1 MKKNKMLFLGLI
13 TVFVAVLSLS
23 LVSGTYAKYTST
35 VTGTD
40 NAQVA
45 KWAWVV
51 EEANVPATNTFTFD
65 LFNTIKDTGGVD
77 ETHVVAGKV
86 APGTTGSFELNVTN
100 NSEVA
105 GKLSI
110 VLAISHNGSDSSDP
124 SVATYQPIQYT
135 ISDSEPAFAAGESK
149 AITFNWAW
157 AFESAHDEL
166 DTKLGQLAP
175 TFTATV
181 TLTFVQ
187 VD

>member
-35 VTGTD
+35 ATGSDTATV
-40 NAQVA
+40 AQ
-45 KWAWVV
+45 WAWVV
-51 EEANVPATNTFTFD
+51 EGANVPATNTFTFD
-65 LFNTIKDTGGVD
+65 LFNTIKDTDGSA
-77 ETHVVAGKV
+77 ETDVVAGKV
-86 APGTTGSFELNVTN
+86 APGTTGSFELDVTN
-100 NSEVA
+100 NSEVT
-105 GKLSI
+105 GKLSV
-110 VLAISHNGSDSSDP
+110 VLVISHDCTDP
-124 SVATYQPIQYT
+124 LVVSYQPIQYT
-135 ISDSEPAFAAGESK
+135 ISDSELSFAAGESK
-149 AITFNWAW
+149 TITFNWAW
-157 AFESAHDEL
+157 AFESGNDEL